1 MARSPGSGCRL
12 VRGRLIRSAA
22 ASKSRRTVGTT
33 AGPDVALEIQPR
45 EQFTIER
52 LIPLH
57 IGRLDVSYT
66 NSALFMTIAVVLITA
81 LMLLGTRRAALVP
94 GRWQSV
100 AEMSY
105 EFVVDMVDTNAGHGG
120 RDFFPFVFTLFMFI
134 LFSNLLGLI
143 PYSFT
148 VTSHI
153 IVTFALAA
161 VVFIGVTII
170 GFIRHGAH
178 FLRLFVPEGVPVALL
193 LLLVPIELL
202 SYFIRPFTLSIRLFA
217 NMLAGHTM
225 LAIFGGFAASVGLL
239 AIFPLAINIALVG
252 LELLVA
258 VLQAYVFAILTC
270 LYLRDAL
277 HLH

>member
-1 MARSPGSGCRL
+1 M
-12 VRGRLIRSAA
+12 
-22 ASKSRRTVGTT
+22 
-33 AGPDVALEIQPR
+33 ALELHPL
-45 EQFTIER
+45 EQFTIQP

-57 IGRLDVSYT
+57 IGGLDVSYT
-66 NSALFMTIAVVLITA
+66 NSALFMTIAVILITS
-81 LMLLGTRRAALVP
+81 LLVLGMRRGALVP
-94 GRWQSV
+94 GRLQSI
-100 AEMSY
+100 AEISY
-105 EFVVDMVDTNAGHGG
+105 EFVADMVETNAGHGAEPY
-120 RDFFPFVFTLFMFI
+120 FPFVFTLFMFV
-134 LFSNLLGLI
+134 LFSNFLGLI

-148 VTSHI
+148 VTSQI

-161 VVFIGVTII
+161 IVFIGVTII
-170 GFIRHGAH
+170 GFIKHGAH
-178 FLRLFVPEGVPVALL
+178 FLRLFVPEGVPIVLL

-239 AIFPLAINIALVG
+239 AFLPVALDVAIFAL
-252 LELLVA
+252 EILVA
-258 VLQAYVFAILTC
+258 ALQAYVFAILTC

>member
-1 MARSPGSGCRL
+1 MAIEL
-12 VRGRLIRSAA
+12 
-22 ASKSRRTVGTT
+22 
-33 AGPDVALEIQPR
+33 QPL

-52 LIPLH
+52 LVPLH
-57 IGRLDVSYT
+57 IGRLDVSFT
-66 NSALFMTIAVVLITA
+66 NSALLMTIAVVLITA
-81 LMLLGTRRAALVP
+81 LMVLGTRKAALVP

-100 AEMSY
+100 TEMAY
-105 EFVVDMVDTNAGHGG
+105 EFVANMVDTNAGHGA
-120 RDFFPFVFTLFMFI
+120 RDFFPFIFTLFMFI

-148 VTSHI
+148 ITSHI

-161 VVFIGVTII
+161 VVFIGVTIVGI
-170 GFIRHGAH
+170 VRHGFH

-193 LLLVPIELL
+193 VLLVPIELL
-202 SYFIRPFTLSIRLFA
+202 SYCIRPFTLSIRLFA

-225 LAIFGGFAASVGLL
+225 LAIFGGFAASVGFFAFFPT
-239 AIFPLAINIALVG
+239 AIDVLLVG
-252 LELLVA
+252 LEVLVA

-270 LYLRDAL
+270 LYLNEAI

>member
-1 MARSPGSGCRL
+1 
-12 VRGRLIRSAA
+12 
-22 ASKSRRTVGTT
+22 
-33 AGPDVALEIQPR
+33 VAIELQPL
-45 EQFTIER
+45 EQFEIER
-52 LIPLH
+52 IVPLH
-57 IGRLDVSYT
+57 IGKLDVSYT
-66 NSALFMTIAVVLITA
+66 NSALMMTIVVVLITA
-81 LMLLGTRRAALVP
+81 LIMLSTRRAALVP
-94 GRWQSV
+94 GRWQSIT
-100 AEMSY
+100 EMLY
-105 EFVVDMVDTNAGHGG
+105 EFVADMVDTNAGHGA
-120 RDFFPFVFTLFMFI
+120 RQFFPFVFTLFVFI
-134 LFSNLLGLI
+134 LFSNLLGLV

-161 VVFIGVTII
+161 IVFVGVTIVGI
-170 GFIRHGAH
+170 VKHGWH
-178 FLRLFVPEGVPVALL
+178 FLRLFVPEGVPVLLL

-225 LAIFGGFAASVGLL
+225 LAIFGGFAASIWLV
-239 AIFPLAINIALVG
+239 AVFPLAINVALVG

>member
-1 MARSPGSGCRL
+1 MELRPL
-12 VRGRLIRSAA
+12 
-22 ASKSRRTVGTT
+22 
-33 AGPDVALEIQPR
+33 
-45 EQFTIER
+45 EQFKIEP

-57 IGRLDVSYT
+57 IGGLDVSYT

-81 LMLLGTRRAALVP
+81 LLVLGTKRGALVP

-105 EFVVDMVDTNAGHGG
+105 EFVADMVETNAGHGSEPY
-120 RDFFPFVFTLFMFI
+120 FPFVFTLFMFV
-134 LFSNLLGLI
+134 LFANFLGLI

-161 VVFIGVTII
+161 TVFIGVTII
-170 GFIRHGAH
+170 GIAKHGVH
-178 FLRLFVPEGVPVALL
+178 FLRLFVPEGVPFILL

-202 SYFIRPFTLSIRLFA
+202 SYFIRPFTLAIRLFA

-225 LAIFGGFAASVGLL
+225 LAIFGGFAASVGFL
-239 AIFPLAINIALVG
+239 AIFPVALDVAILA
-252 LELLVA
+252 LEVLVA
-258 VLQAYVFAILTC
+258 ALQAYVFAILTC

>member
-1 MARSPGSGCRL
+1 M
-12 VRGRLIRSAA
+12 
-22 ASKSRRTVGTT
+22 K
-33 AGPDVALEIQPR
+33 LELHPL
-45 EQFTIER
+45 EQFKIEP

-57 IGRLDVSYT
+57 IGGLDVSYT

-81 LMLLGTRRAALVP
+81 LLVLGTKRGALVP

-105 EFVVDMVDTNAGHGG
+105 EFVADMVDSNAGHGAE
-120 RDFFPFVFTLFMFI
+120 RYFPFVFSLFMFV
-134 LFSNLLGLI
+134 LFANLLGLI

-153 IVTFALAA
+153 IVTFALTA

-170 GFIRHGAH
+170 GFVKHGAH
-178 FLRLFVPEGVPVALL
+178 FLRLFVPEGVPLVMLF
-193 LLLVPIELL
+193 LLVPIEML
-202 SYFIRPFTLSIRLFA
+202 SYLIRPFTLSIRLFA

-225 LAIFGGFAASVGLL
+225 LAIIAGFAGSVGLF
-239 AIFPLAINIALVG
+239 AIFPVAIDVAIFALEALV
-252 LELLVA
+252 A
-258 VLQAYVFAILTC
+258 ALQAYVFAILTC

>member
-1 MARSPGSGCRL
+1 
-12 VRGRLIRSAA
+12 
-22 ASKSRRTVGTT
+22 
-33 AGPDVALEIQPR
+33 VALELHPL
-45 EQFTIER
+45 EQFKIEP

-57 IGRLDVSYT
+57 IGGLDVSFT

-81 LMLLGTRRAALVP
+81 LLVLGTKRGALVP

-100 AEMSY
+100 AEVSY
-105 EFVVDMVDTNAGHGG
+105 EFVADMVETNAGHGSEPY
-120 RDFFPFVFTLFMFI
+120 FPFVFTLFMFV
-134 LFSNLLGLI
+134 LFANFLGLI

-161 VVFIGVTII
+161 AVFIGVTII
-170 GFIRHGAH
+170 GVVKHGVH
-178 FLRLFVPEGVPVALL
+178 FLRLFVPEGVPFILL

-202 SYFIRPFTLSIRLFA
+202 SYFIRPFTLAIRLFA

-225 LAIFGGFAASVGLL
+225 LAIFGGFAASVGFL
-239 AIFPLAINIALVG
+239 AIFPVALDVAILA
-252 LELLVA
+252 LEVLVA
-258 VLQAYVFAILTC
+258 ALQAYVFAILTC

>member
-1 MARSPGSGCRL
+1 
-12 VRGRLIRSAA
+12 
-22 ASKSRRTVGTT
+22 
-33 AGPDVALEIQPR
+33 VALELHPL
-45 EQFTIER
+45 EQFKVEP
-52 LIPLH
+52 LIPIH
-57 IGRLDVSYT
+57 IGGLDMSYT
-66 NSALFMTIAVVLITA
+66 NAALFMTIAVVLITA
-81 LMLLGTRRAALVP
+81 LLVLGTKRGALVP

-105 EFVVDMVDTNAGHGG
+105 EFVADMVDTNAGHGAEPY
-120 RDFFPFVFTLFMFI
+120 FPFVFTLFMFV
-134 LFSNLLGLI
+134 LFANFLGLI

-148 VTSHI
+148 VTSQI

-170 GFIRHGAH
+170 GFIKHGAH
-178 FLRLFVPEGVPVALL
+178 FLRLFVPEGVPWILL
-193 LLLVPIELL
+193 LLLVPIEIL

-239 AIFPLAINIALVG
+239 AILPVG
-252 LELLVA
+252 LDVAILALEVLVA
-258 VLQAYVFAILTC
+258 ALQAYVFSILTC

>member
-1 MARSPGSGCRL
+1 
-12 VRGRLIRSAA
+12 
-22 ASKSRRTVGTT
+22 
-33 AGPDVALEIQPR
+33 VALELHPL
-45 EQFTIER
+45 EQFKIEP

-57 IGRLDVSYT
+57 IGGLDVSYT
-66 NSALFMTIAVVLITA
+66 NSALFMTIAVILITS
-81 LMLLGTRRAALVP
+81 LLVLGTRRGALVP

-105 EFVVDMVDTNAGHGG
+105 EFVADMVETNAGHGAEPY
-120 RDFFPFVFTLFMFI
+120 FPFVFTLFMFV
-134 LFSNLLGLI
+134 LFANLLGLI

-161 VVFIGVTII
+161 IVFIGVTII
-170 GFIRHGAH
+170 GFVKHGMH
-178 FLRLFVPEGVPVALL
+178 FLRLFVPEGVPIVLL

-239 AIFPLAINIALVG
+239 AILPVALDVAILA
-252 LELLVA
+252 LEVLVA
-258 VLQAYVFAILTC
+258 ALQAYVFAILTC

>member
-1 MARSPGSGCRL
+1 MAIEL
-12 VRGRLIRSAA
+12 
-22 ASKSRRTVGTT
+22 
-33 AGPDVALEIQPR
+33 QPL

-52 LIPLH
+52 LVPLH
-57 IGRLDVSYT
+57 IGKLDVSYT
-66 NSALFMTIAVVLITA
+66 NSALLMTIAVVLITA
-81 LMLLGTRRAALVP
+81 LVMLGTRKRALVP
-94 GRWQSV
+94 GRWQSIT
-100 AEMSY
+100 EMLY
-105 EFVVDMVDTNAGHGG
+105 EFVADMVDTNAGHGAEA
-120 RDFFPFVFTLFMFI
+120 FFPFIFTLFMFI

-161 VVFIGVTII
+161 IVFIGVTTVGIV
-170 GFIRHGAH
+170 RHGWR
-178 FLRLFVPEGVPVALL
+178 FLKLFVPEGVPLL
-193 LLLVPIELL
+193 LLVLLVPIELL

-225 LAIFGGFAASVGLL
+225 LAIFGGFAASVGLF
-239 AIFPLAINIALVG
+239 AILPLGINIALVG